1 MCTALNYVN
10 GHHLFG
16 RNLDLETDYPV
27 GSLIMPRKYPLALRN
42 GTTVENH
49 YATLGVGMKSAAFH
63 CILMPSTKKVW
74 AVKTWRF
81 SAWRISLTR
90 RKEKQ
95 HRIL

>member
-42 GTTVENH
+42 GTSV
-49 YATLGVGMKSAAFH
+49 
-63 CILMPSTKKVW
+63 
-74 AVKTWRF
+74 
-81 SAWRISLTR
+81 
-90 RKEKQ
+90 
-95 HRIL
+95 